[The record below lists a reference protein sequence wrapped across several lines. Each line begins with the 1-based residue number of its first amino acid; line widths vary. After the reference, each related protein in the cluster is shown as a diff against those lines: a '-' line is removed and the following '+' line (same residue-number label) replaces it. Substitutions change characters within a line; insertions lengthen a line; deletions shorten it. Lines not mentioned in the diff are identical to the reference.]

1 MSRASSVLRRIVCL
15 SAESADILC
24 RIGAA
29 DRIVGVSAYVPSSKA
44 LCRVPRVSGFSAAN
58 IKRILALKPDLVI
71 GYSDVQAGIA
81 ATLIKEGVNVLV
93 TQQTSLREIEDTML
107 MLGRIVG
114 KETRARTL
122 VHQFCIRLKACR
134 PQRLRVYFE
143 EWPEPMIS
151 GIGWVSELIERA
163 GGKDIFSELRDR
175 RRASERVVSG
185 EEVVR
190 RNPQVII
197 ASWCGKKVRL
207 DEIRQRPGWETIDAM
222 RQHRVYE
229 MDSGI
234 VLQPG
239 PRLVEGF
246 HELCR
251 ILQSISLR

>member
-1 MSRASSVLRRIVCL
+1 MSRASSAPNRIVCL

-29 DRIVGVSAYVPSSKA
+29 DRIVGVTAFALPSKA
-44 LCRVPRVSGFSAAN
+44 LSRVPRVSGFSAAN

-81 ATLIKEGVNVLV
+81 AALIKEGVNVLV

-107 MLGRIVG
+107 MLGRIVEG
-114 KETRARTL
+114 KTRARAL
-122 VHQFCIRLKACR
+122 VRQFRAQLKTRRA
-134 PQRLRVYFE
+134 QRLRVYFE

-163 GGKDIFSELRDR
+163 GGKDVFNELHDH
-175 RRASERVVSG
+175 RRASERVVSA

-207 DEIRQRPGWETIDAM
+207 DEIRQRPGWETIDAV
-222 RQHRVYE
+222 RQRRVYE

-234 VLQPG
+234 ILQPG
-239 PRLVEGF
+239 PRLAEGYR
-246 HELCR
+246 ELCR
-251 ILQSISLR
+251 ILRSISLR

>member
-1 MSRASSVLRRIVCL
+1 MSRPPAAPNRIVCL

-29 DRIVGVSAYVPSSKA
+29 DRIVGVTAYVSPSKA
-44 LCRVPRVSGFSAAN
+44 LRRVPRVSGFSAAN

-71 GYSDVQAGIA
+71 AYSDVQAGIA
-81 ATLIKEGVNVLV
+81 ATLIKDGVNVLV

-114 KETRARTL
+114 KETWARAL
-122 VHQFCIRLKACR
+122 VRQFRVQLKAQG
-134 PQRLRVYFE
+134 PHRLRVYFE

-163 GGKDIFSELRDR
+163 GGKDIFSGLRDR
-175 RRASERVVSG
+175 RRASERAVSV

-190 RNPQVII
+190 RNPHVII
-197 ASWCGKKVRL
+197 ASWCGKKVQI
-207 DEIRQRPGWETIDAM
+207 DEIRHRPGWEAIDAV
-222 RQHRVYE
+222 RQRQIHE

-234 VLQPG
+234 ILQPG
-239 PRLVEGF
+239 PQLVEGF
-246 HELCR
+246 RELCR